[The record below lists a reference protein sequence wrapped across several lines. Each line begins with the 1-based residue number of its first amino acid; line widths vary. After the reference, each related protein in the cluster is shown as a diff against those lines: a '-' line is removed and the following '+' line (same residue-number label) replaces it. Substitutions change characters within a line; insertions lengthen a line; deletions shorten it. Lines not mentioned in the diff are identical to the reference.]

1 MKSIAILT
9 VIIIISSLLFAW
21 WIIVV
26 VSLIYMTFNAPS
38 SLWKSIVISFL
49 SGFIAYLLFSIYA
62 SLGLDRSPAEL
73 IANLFGELP
82 SWSAYLLTAL
92 IGGIAATFGG
102 VSGYL
107 GGKIVGNRH

>member
-9 VIIIISSLLFAW
+9 VITIISSLLFPW

-26 VSLIYMTFNAPS
+26 VSLIYMTFNAPN

-49 SGFIAYLLFSIYA
+49 SGFMAYLLFSTYA

-92 IGGIAATFGG
+92 IGGIAAAFGG
-102 VSGYL
+102 ASGYL
-107 GGKIVGNRH
+107 GGKIVGNKY